1 MSDLLQVRGLVKHF
15 PLDGGLLQR
24 LVGRPARQV
33 QAVDGV
39 DLDLASGETLG
50 LVGESGSGKSTVGR
64 AIVRLSEPTA
74 GTIRLS
80 GQAIESL
87 SPRRLRPIRQ
97 HVQMVFQDPMA
108 SLNPRRSAGDAV
120 AEPLRNFRLA
130 GGAELERI
138 VAGLF
143 ERVGL
148 RPEQMRRYPHE
159 FSGGQRQRIGIARAL
174 AVNPKLIVLDE
185 PVSAL
190 DVSVQAQII
199 NLLTDLQA
207 ERGLAYLFIAHDLA
221 VVEHIARRV
230 AVMYLGR
237 IVETAP
243 TGRLYSIPHHPYTQ
257 ALLSAVPVTD
267 PDAQS
272 TRIVLQ
278 GDLPSPIDPPSGCRF
293 RTRCPI
299 AQARCAAETP
309 MLQPVA
315 DGHLAACHFAA
326 PNPLGS

>member
-1 MSDLLQVRGLVKHF
+1 MSDLLEVRGLVKHF
-15 PLDGGLLQR
+15 PLGGGLLQR
-24 LVGRPARQV
+24 LAGQPARQV

-39 DLDLASGETLG
+39 DLSVASGETLG

-64 AIVRLSEPTA
+64 AIMRLSEPTA
-74 GTIRLS
+74 GSIRLS

-87 SPRRLRPIRQ
+87 SMSRLRPIRRNI
-97 HVQMVFQDPMA
+97 QMVFQDPMA
-108 SLNPRRSAGDAV
+108 SLNPRRTAGDAV
-120 AEPLRNFRLA
+120 AEPLRNFGLA
-130 GGAELERI
+130 SGAERDRI

-159 FSGGQRQRIGIARAL
+159 FSGGQRQRVGIARAL
-174 AVNPKLIVLDE
+174 AVNPELIVLDE

-267 PDAQS
+267 PDALSQ
-272 TRIVLQ
+272 RIVLQ

-299 AQARCAAETP
+299 AQPRCATETP
-309 MLQPVA
+309 ALRPVG

-326 PNPLGS
+326 PNPLGG